1 MVWHRWSSV
10 SRFRSGIIVVI
21 QRVGEVMALHGE
33 MPGERWSPQLA
44 LRFHVTLSVHLS
56 FFSSWWKTKIL
67 CTRSSSPAGPMA
79 ALCANHPSSWNGPA
93 RWRSLSIIPD
103 QVGGFTIT
111 HAFFWRWSQSFGY
124 PVLLSA
130 SSPERTGSPLWT
142 ARYECSWRAGVGSN
156 CRCVVTLATI
166 RWASVPLSAESLR
179 GGDQEQPPR

>member
-10 SRFRSGIIVVI
+10 SRFSSGIIVVI

-79 ALCANHPSSWNGPA
+79 ALCANHPSSWDRLA
-93 RWRSLSIIPD
+93 RWRSLSVTPD
-103 QVGGFTIT
+103 PVGGFMNT
-111 HAFFWRWSQSFGY
+111 HASFCHWPQSFGY
-124 PVLLSA
+124 SVLGSA
-130 SSPERTGSPLWT
+130 SSPKRTGSPLCT
-142 ARYECSWRAGVGSN
+142 VRFECFWRAGVGSN
-156 CRCVVTLATI
+156 
-166 RWASVPLSAESLR
+166 
-179 GGDQEQPPR
+179 